1 VEPLDDCL
9 SYFREKG
16 KKALES
22 LEHQNPL
29 PLTYIRPEAEGFIR
43 IWMFMFNL

>member
-1 VEPLDDCL
+1 VEPLDDRL

-22 LEHQNPL
+22 LEPI
-29 PLTYIRPEAEGFIR
+29 TSDYVRPEAEGFIR
-43 IWMFMFNL
+43 IRMFMFNL